1 MMITTALKLLR
12 RGSVYFWMGL
22 GVIVAVL
29 AIMAVGSWLS
39 WSFWDHL
46 HGKGEPL
53 APTIRNVAL
62 VIAAPIAL
70 ALAIWRSA
78 VAGRQA
84 NIAQQQAELA
94 QQQADLAE
102 RGFLNER
109 YQKGAEMLG
118 SEVLSV
124 RLGGIYALQRL
135 AEEHPVQYHIQ
146 IMRLFSAFAR
156 NPTKDGVPTSML
168 REDVNAVLQ
177 AILDRGQNGIELE
190 NREQFSFD
198 LTGSDLRGAYLG
210 HADLAQ
216 VILVSAKLIGVE
228 LREAN
233 LSDADLR
240 HADLSDAHLSGAR
253 LNNADLFNSNLT
265 NANFIRAD
273 LSNTYLYEANLTNAT
288 IDLTDFSFARL
299 DDANLSDAT
308 VSRSTGLS
316 QRELDR
322 AWAEPDKPPRVTAC
336 IDSETG
342 ERLEWHDN
350 PCP

>member
-1 MMITTALKLLR
+1 MIMTALKLLR
-12 RGSVYFWMGL
+12 RRSVYFWMGL
-22 GVIVAVL
+22 GFIGAVL

-39 WSFWDHL
+39 WLFWDDL

-84 NIAQQQAELA
+84 NIAQRQAELA

-156 NPTKDGVPTSML
+156 NPTKDGVPPSTL

-190 NREQFSFD
+190 NTEQFKFD
-198 LTGSDLRGAYLG
+198 LTGSDLRGAYLR
-210 HADLAQ
+210 HVDLAK
-216 VILVSAKLIGVE
+216 VILVSAKLIGAE
-228 LREAN
+228 LYGTN

-240 HADLSDAHLSGAR
+240 HADLSNAHLTR
-253 LNNADLFNSNLT
+253 THLNKADLFKANLT
-265 NANFIRAD
+265 NASFIRAD
-273 LSNTYLYEANLTNAT
+273 LSGAFLIEANLTNAT
-288 IDLTDFSFARL
+288 LDRTDFSFVHL
-299 DDANLSDAT
+299 LDANLSDT
-308 VSRSTGLS
+308 KVSRSTGLS
-316 QRELDR
+316 QGVLDR
-322 AWAEPDKPPRVTAC
+322 AWAEADKPPRVTDC

-342 ERLEWHDN
+342 EQLEWHDN

>member
-1 MMITTALKLLR
+1 MITTALKLLR
-12 RGSVYFWMGL
+12 RRSVYFWMGL
-22 GVIVAVL
+22 GFIAAVL
-29 AIMAVGSWLS
+29 TIIAIGSVLSWL
-39 WSFWDHL
+39 FWDHL

-53 APTIRNVAL
+53 APTIRNVTL

-84 NIAQQQAELA
+84 NIAQRQAELA
-94 QQQADLAE
+94 QQQAELAE
-102 RGFLNER
+102 RGFLSER

-118 SEVLSV
+118 SGVLSV

-190 NREQFSFD
+190 NRGQFSFD
-198 LTGSDLRGAYLG
+198 LTGSDLRGAYLA
-210 HADLAQ
+210 HADLAEA
-216 VILVSAKLIGVE
+216 ILVSAKLIGAE
-228 LREAN
+228 LRDAN
-233 LSDADLR
+233 LRDGDLR
-240 HADLSDAHLSGAR
+240 HADLSNAQLSGTR
-253 LNNADLFNSNLT
+253 LNNADLFNANLT
-265 NANFIRAD
+265 NASFIRTD
-273 LSNTYLYEANLTNAT
+273 LSNTYLNEANLTNAT

-299 DDANLSDAT
+299 DDSNLSDT
-308 VSRSTGLS
+308 KLSRSIGLS
-316 QRELDR
+316 QGELDR
-322 AWAEPDKPPRVTAC
+322 AWAEPDKPPRLTDC
-336 IDSETG
+336 IDSATG
-342 ERLEWHDN
+342 EQLEWHDN